1 MELFLIARWLV
12 ILCFFFRYFPK
23 IRTQKFVCRVEEKKR
38 GHHLSVGN
46 GQHPAINQTAGGSV
60 DVVQHIRFSPS
71 LVEYDTHKSGAAHSS
86 LSRSILS
93 GTTLKRPW
101 APSEK
106 TFSYFWRGKKAIA
119 AFDVSD
125 SRCVVS
131 VYPCANKN
139 IWPKKEKR
147 KLRHPFWTRPAH
159 IWGLTIDISRERR
172 AARSTLF
179 HVEWRLTTFF
189 LFLDFYLFP
198 HSNILSPKKR
208 TIKRFFFFF
217 RNCRC

>member
-12 ILCFFFRYFPK
+12 ILCLFFFRYFPK

-71 LVEYDTHKSGAAHSS
+71 LVEYDTHKSRAAHSS

-106 TFSYFWRGKKAIA
+106 TFFYFWRGKKAIA

-139 IWPKKEKR
+139 IWPKKEKHNWDI
-147 KLRHPFWTRPAH
+147 LSGHDTPIFGAWQ
-159 IWGLTIDISRERR
+159 LTSREREKSR
-172 AARSTLF
+172 AVDSISRGM
-179 HVEWRLTTFF
+179 
-189 LFLDFYLFP
+189 
-198 HSNILSPKKR
+198 
-208 TIKRFFFFF
+208 TIDYFFFVF
-217 RNCRC
+217 RLLSLSSF